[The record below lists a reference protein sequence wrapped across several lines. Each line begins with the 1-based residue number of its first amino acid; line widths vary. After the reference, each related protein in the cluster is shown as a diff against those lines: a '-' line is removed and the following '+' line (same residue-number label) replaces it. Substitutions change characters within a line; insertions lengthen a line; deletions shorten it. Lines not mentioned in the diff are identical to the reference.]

1 MHNPE
6 IDSLW
11 EYEGQDGQTLW
22 KAYTEGQY
30 CDIYSSCTALK
41 HDGKITPMG
50 QDLLDTTEMI
60 KWNIK
65 AEDTTQQTKPTKS
78 FTSVEPTRWRK
89 SLNQNSGR
97 KWQRS
102 GGKNTKTQIVDFL
115 VNRCFLRCEI
125 VDIHEILP
133 IKKLQKWSINPEI
146 ASLSIKSERLI
157 KAN

>member
-30 CDIYSSCTALK
+30 CNIYSSCTALK

-50 QDLLDTTEMI
+50 QDLLDSTEMI
-60 KWNIK
+60 KWNTK

-78 FTSVEPTRWRK
+78 FISVEPTIWRK

-102 GGKNTKTQIVDFL
+102 GGKNTKMQIVDFL
-115 VNRCFLRCEI
+115 VNSCFLRCEI
-125 VDIHEILP
+125 VDIHETLADQKASKVIDKPQNSLFAT
-133 IKKLQKWSINPEI
+133 QKW
-146 ASLSIKSERLI
+146 A
-157 KAN
+157 ANWAN